1 VSKIF
6 CNPADFIPTLLAL
19 ISKNRYKIIEL
30 SFFDIKNININ
41 FNKYPIQLD
50 KDKNIIKIK
59 TGNKIRN
66 PKDFDLFVDTFIETQ
81 LLSNNNLLPGEIIIK
96 DTHPR
101 NSYIQ
106 EKVRKLVEEPLESQ
120 SGQIITTQQL
130 EPIIVRGY
138 KTYTYNRT
146 YKA

>member
-1 VSKIF
+1 MSKIF

-81 LLSNNNLLPGEIIIK
+81 LISNKNLLPGEIIIK
-96 DTHPR
+96 DTHPQ

-138 KTYTYNRT
+138 KTYTYNRI